1 MISDF
6 NILLIMLL
14 RQLNFGKLPAGLTT
28 ILRLLQMK
36 NSPFFNLHLLSEG
49 ESNPESCLAIGDP
62 KASCL

>member
-14 RQLNFGKLPAGLTT
+14 RQLNFGKLPAGSTT

-36 NSPFFNLHLLSEG
+36 NSPFLNLHLLSEG
-49 ESNPESCLAIGDP
+49 ELNPESCLAIGDP
-62 KASCL
+62 RASCL